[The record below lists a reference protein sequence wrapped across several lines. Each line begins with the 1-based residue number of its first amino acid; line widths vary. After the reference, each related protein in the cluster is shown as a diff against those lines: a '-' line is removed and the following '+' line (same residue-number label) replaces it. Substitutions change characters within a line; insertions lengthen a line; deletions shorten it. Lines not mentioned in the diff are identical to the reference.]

1 MVKNFLLPRAV
12 RIVLL
17 SLVPF
22 LAGCL
27 GYTVGPVQPTYMRGI
42 HKIAVP
48 VFKNTT
54 IAPDVETLA
63 TTTVIKQIQQDG
75 TYEIVGVDW
84 ADAIVEG
91 TIESVHRQ
99 KARALLGNVLA
110 SSEFNVQVQLH
121 MRILRPNSQEL
132 LGQRDFTG
140 QSSFFVGNDIAAQ
153 ERQAIPLAV
162 EDAAIQFTS
171 FLSEGW

>member
-1 MVKNFLLPRAV
+1 MVKNLLLPRAA
-12 RIVLL
+12 RIVSL
-17 SLVPF
+17 SFVAF

-42 HKIAVP
+42 HNIAVP

-54 IAPDVETLA
+54 IAADVETLA

-75 TYEIVGVDW
+75 TYEIVGVDR

-110 SSEFNVQVQLH
+110 SSEFNVQVELH
-121 MRILRPNSQEL
+121 MRILRPNSQEV

-153 ERQAIPLAV
+153 EREAIPLAV